1 MLRLVVR
8 GVVEL
13 CMGGHAPEDI
23 LGLDLEEEAVGVGVE
38 ELTTIPVLPPE
49 LVVIE
54 VVHQMLREIQN
65 GNPHE
70 HWAIEL

>member
-1 MLRLVVR
+1 
-8 GVVEL
+8 
-13 CMGGHAPEDI
+13 MGGHVPEEI

-54 VVHQMLREIQN
+54 VVHQVLGEIQN
-65 GNPHE
+65 AHPHE
-70 HWAIEL
+70 HQAIEQ